1 MKKIKK
7 LFTGKRIII
16 AIVVIVVVWIGY
28 GLVNKNGEPEYILEK
43 VSYGT
48 VVKEVSETGMVKISE
63 EANLGF
69 KNSGKITEIYVKVG
83 DEVTAGQ
90 SLVKLDTSQLYIE
103 LSEAQAA
110 LDVAQADYNNML
122 AGSSAEE
129 IKIAETDLVN
139 AQLTLDN
146 YKQTLINVETDA
158 QEDLN
163 QAYEGALNKLDDAHL
178 DVYNALI
185 AVNTLKTK
193 YFGGN
198 DQGGITIRNSIS
210 IIESS
215 LSQIETYLNEAKLN
229 SDPVKIDLAISKTKE
244 SLSSTRVALAD
255 VRSVMESGSY
265 AVTATDKTIIDNQR
279 TYVNSA
285 YEDIVGVQQGISSMK
300 ITNTTNI
307 SDAEANV
314 ASAEVALQKKQ
325 DELALKKAGPTTEAI
340 NLYLAKI
347 NQAKA
352 RVSLLNNRLSEATLK
367 SPTDGQIIKINKR
380 KGETAQATDSVIGFL
395 PSGPFQVEVDIYE
408 EDIVDIRVDNLVEI
422 SLPAFPNN
430 VFMGKVISVDPAE
443 KLIGGVVYY
452 EVNISFEDNNQNIKP
467 GMTADIVIQ
476 TDKKEN
482 VLVVPQEAT
491 EKRNGIRMV
500 KVYTDKSLV
509 YMEIKMGL
517 EGEDYIEII
526 SGLEEG
532 AMVIIGEN
540 KNE

>member
-1 MKKIKK
+1 
-7 LFTGKRIII
+7 
-16 AIVVIVVVWIGY
+16 VVIVVVWIGY

-129 IKIAETDLVN
+129 IRIAETDLVN
-139 AQLTLDN
+139 AQLTLNN

-380 KGETAQATDSVIGFL
+380 KGETAQVTDSVIGFL

>member
-7 LFTGKRIII
+7 LLTGKRIVI
-16 AIVVIVVVWIGY
+16 AIVIVAVIWIAY
-28 GLVNKNGEPEYILEK
+28 GLVNKNGGPEYILDK

-48 VVKEVSETGMVKISE
+48 VVKEISETGMVKISE

-90 SLVKLDTSQLYIE
+90 SLAKLDTDQLYIE

-129 IKIAETDLVN
+129 IKIAETDLAN

-146 YKQTLINVETDA
+146 YKQTLINVETGA
-158 QEDLN
+158 QEDLS

-185 AVNTLKTK
+185 AVNALKTK

-198 DQGGITIRNSIS
+198 DQGSITIRNSIT

-215 LSQIETYLNEAKLN
+215 LSQIETYLNGAKLN
-229 SDPVKIDLAISKTKE
+229 SDSVKIDLAVSKAKE

-265 AVTATDKTIIDNQR
+265 AVTAADKTIIDNQR
-279 TYVNSA
+279 AYVSSA

-307 SDAEANV
+307 SNAEANV
-314 ASAEVALQKKQ
+314 ASAEIALQKKQ

-347 NQAKA
+347 DQARA
-352 RVSLLNNRLSEATLK
+352 RVSLLDNRLSEATLK
-367 SPTDGQIIKINKR
+367 SPTDGQIIRINKR
-380 KGETAQATDSVIGFL
+380 KGEMAQVTDSVIGFL
-395 PSGPFQVEVDIYE
+395 PSGPFQIEVDIYE
-408 EDIVDIRVDNLVEI
+408 EDIVDVQVNNYVKVD
-422 SLPAFPNN
+422 LPAFPNDSFN
-430 VFMGKVISVDPAE
+430 GKVISIDPSE

-452 EVNISFEDNNQNIKP
+452 EVSISLEVGGQNIKP
-467 GMTADIVIQ
+467 GMTADVVIE
-476 TDKKEN
+476 TNKKEN
-482 VLVVPQEAT
+482 ILVVPSEAI
-491 EKRNGIRMV
+491 EKRDGSMV
-500 KVYTDKSLV
+500 AKTYVDKSLV
-509 YMEIKMGL
+509 YKNVEIGL

-526 SGLEEG
+526 SGLTEG
-532 AMVIIGEN
+532 ESVIVGE
-540 KNE
+540 KQK